1 MLHRC
6 SELYR
11 KFINYDTPSFPCT
24 RVAIVLSIHVYFNN
38 ALVMYHNSHSND
50 VFSKYLHILVIF
62 PPIHYSSPPRAPAVG
77 ILFRVFTTNSLMAYF
92 LWIWNIL
99 SSRFISIP
107 SRNSNWRF
115 RVLSS
120 KPPIACE
127 RRVSRKKRL
136 YYSYHIEE
144 VARISLI
151 AWSIHTTRYLL
162 LYLVDVYAK

>member
-1 MLHRC
+1 MQYSKWWLHRSLHRC

-24 RVAIVLSIHVYFNN
+24 RVAIVSIHVYFNN

-62 PPIHYSSPPRAPAVG
+62 PPIHSSPPRAATVG
-77 ILFRVFTTNSLMAYF
+77 ILFHVFTTNSLMAYF

-99 SSRFISIP
+99 SSVAFYLDTIEIP
-107 SRNSNWRF
+107 WNSNWRF

-120 KPPIACE
+120 KLSIACE

-136 YYSYHIEE
+136 YSYRIEE

-151 AWSIHTTRYLL
+151 A
-162 LYLVDVYAK
+162 